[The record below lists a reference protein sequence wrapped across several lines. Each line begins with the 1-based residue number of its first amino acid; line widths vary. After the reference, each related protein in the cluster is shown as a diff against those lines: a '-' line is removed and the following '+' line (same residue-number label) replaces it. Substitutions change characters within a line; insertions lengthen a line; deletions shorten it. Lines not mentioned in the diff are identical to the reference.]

1 MNCREDAGVLKKFST
16 SATLTMEMS
25 TFTPMSQEGNI
36 VGHQYYEHI
45 SIRTG
50 LYKKAAGL

>member
-45 SIRTG
+45 SIRPG